1 MPTVVKKEKKKKT
14 KGQAVL
20 SATVGSYAND
30 PYFEKKATDAKQAIE
45 TFGLPEQKH

>member
-1 MPTVVKKEKKKKT
+1 MTTVVKKEKKRKI

-30 PYFEKKATDAKQAIE
+30 PYFEKKAADAKQAIE
-45 TFGLPEQKH
+45 SFGLPVQKH